1 MKATYGLSALVI
13 SLFLALKAMVAM
25 LLVAE
30 EASSIMSHPSMMTWK
45 TLQKALSAM
54 ASLR

>member
-1 MKATYGLSALVI
+1 MKATYGLSALVT

-30 EASSIMSHPSMMTWK
+30 EASSIMSRPSMMTWK
-45 TLQKALSAM
+45 TLQKVLSAM
-54 ASLR
+54 ASPR